1 MNKRIRKKY
10 FQKLCLQ
17 FCMTAYIN
25 SFVDVDGDYNKVP
38 GILVNEI
45 KQVPM
50 FSVFSTTSIEKL
62 FRKGFRKT
70 FYYAKKGLYWDGLLP
85 VWKQTGLINY
95 LGETTL
101 NFISIRWENNM
112 KHSEWKNFHSE
123 ILFSLLTH
131 RHTDV
136 VSDLQVPDEFYRR
149 FYSFIGLTK
158 EESDIF
164 CSDLENIVYTTNEK
178 QIMLF
183 ICKGSTGIL
192 FENNLDT
199 NKSDEE
205 ELAKVYNQIVA
216 DNTKVLKVVRFFW
229 NEKDYENIS
238 CQLEN
243 TVFIS
248 ASKLANFFE
257 NWCNSQKEE
266 SLAKG
271 MYSQYA
277 KKLRNSLKWRMFEY
291 LPTEKLQIMRKQGC
305 L

>member
-25 SFVDVDGDYNKVP
+25 SFVDVKGDYRNVP
-38 GILVNEI
+38 GILVSAI
-45 KQVPM
+45 KQIPL
-50 FSVFSTTSIEKL
+50 FSVFSTTSIEKM
-62 FRKGFRKT
+62 FRKGFCKT

-95 LGETTL
+95 LGETIL
-101 NFISIRWENNM
+101 NFISKRWENNM
-112 KHSEWKNFHSE
+112 KHLEWKNFHSE
-123 ILFSLLTH
+123 ILFSLLSRNYT
-131 RHTDV
+131 
-136 VSDLQVPDEFYRR
+136 VSDLRVPEEFYGQ
-149 FYSFIGLTK
+149 FYRFIGLNDK
-158 EESDIF
+158 EINIF
-164 CSDLENIVYTTNEK
+164 CSDLESNDYTMNEK
-178 QIMLF
+178 QTFLF
-183 ICKGSTGIL
+183 IQNGTNGLL

-199 NKSDEE
+199 NKSDEK

-216 DNTKVLKVVRFFW
+216 DNTKVLKVVRIFW

-277 KKLRNSLKWRMFEY
+277 KKLRNNLKWRMFEY

>member
-25 SFVDVDGDYNKVP
+25 SFVDVKGYYRNVP
-38 GILVNEI
+38 GSLVSAI
-45 KQVPM
+45 KQIPL
-50 FSVFSTTSIEKL
+50 FSVFSTTSIEKM
-62 FRKGFRKT
+62 FRKGFCKT

-95 LGETTL
+95 LGETIL
-101 NFISIRWENNM
+101 NFISKRWENNM

-131 RHTDV
+131 RHTEV

-178 QIMLF
+178 QTMLF
-183 ICKGSTGIL
+183 ICNGSTGIL
-192 FENNLDT
+192 FDNNLDT
-199 NKSDEE
+199 KFSDEE
-205 ELAKVYNQIVA
+205 ELNERYKQVTA
-216 DNTKVLKVVRFFW
+216 DNTNVLKVVRFFW
-229 NEKDYENIS
+229 KEGDYKNLS
-238 CQLEN
+238 SPSEN

-248 ASKLANFFE
+248 AEKLAIFFE
-257 NWCNSQKEE
+257 DWCNNQKEE

-271 MYSQYA
+271 MYRQYA
-277 KKLRNSLKWRMFEY
+277 KKLINKCFF
-291 LPTEKLQIMRKQGC
+291 
-305 L
+305 

>member
-17 FCMTAYIN
+17 FFMTAYIN

-38 GILVNEI
+38 GILVNKI

-101 NFISIRWENNM
+101 NFITIRWENNM
-112 KHSEWKNFHSE
+112 KNSEWKKFHSE

-178 QIMLF
+178 QTMLF

-199 NKSDEE
+199 KYSDEK
-205 ELAKVYNQIVA
+205 ELKKCYQQVTSDGTNAI
-216 DNTKVLKVVRFFW
+216 KVVRFFPKKGYYK
-229 NEKDYENIS
+229 NCSQQFNDTLFVTAEELS
-238 CQLEN
+238 
-243 TVFIS
+243 
-248 ASKLANFFE
+248 NFFID
-257 NWCNSQKEE
+257 WCYSQECD

-277 KKLRNSLKWRMFEY
+277 KKLLFSM
-291 LPTEKLQIMRKQGC
+291 
-305 L
+305 

>member
-17 FCMTAYIN
+17 FFMTAYIN

-38 GILVNEI
+38 GILVNKI

-50 FSVFSTTSIEKL
+50 FSGFSTTSIEKL

-101 NFISIRWENNM
+101 NFISIIWENNM

-149 FYSFIGLTK
+149 FYSFIGVTK

-178 QIMLF
+178 QTMLF

-199 NKSDEE
+199 KYSDEK
-205 ELAKVYNQIVA
+205 ELKKCYQQVTSDGTNAI
-216 DNTKVLKVVRFFW
+216 KVVRFFPKKGYYK
-229 NEKDYENIS
+229 NCSQQFNDSLFVTAEELS
-238 CQLEN
+238 
-243 TVFIS
+243 
-248 ASKLANFFE
+248 NFFID
-257 NWCNSQKEE
+257 WCYSQECD

-277 KKLRNSLKWRMFEY
+277 KKLLFSM
-291 LPTEKLQIMRKQGC
+291 
-305 L
+305 